1 MLTVTITKSNADSA
15 EFNITEKKVHAVGRD
30 GERIFVEYTSNSEE
44 TREVIIFQVQDGS
57 PVTVWHDCQARQ
69 SGYSRGCWHLG
80 LAGPLFGITPPCTVE
95 IISPP
100 DQLWCREDVSEKYL
114 KRPGDFQLLD
124 IKPLGGRPPIV
135 FTGEKFLGRYI
146 IPEPLLKRVE
156 AFRERQMA
164 RLTDEQKSRV
174 PQNVDY
180 IPQGNELTYS
190 VAALLYDTWA
200 PPLLMGPAG
209 SGKSTLAEALAEI
222 LYLPMRKISGGID
235 VNADYLLGSKTLSPV
250 SEVSSGLCA
259 KLATAAAKS
268 GNILSPEEFATVK
281 QKLTTSVMKVVHE
294 PGVLLQAV
302 TDGEMILV
310 DEANILIPEV
320 TSLLHSLLDW
330 QRCITVP
337 GVGEVKA
344 HPDFRLVAAMNIG
357 YMGTRPLNQAFRDRF
372 RGVQVPGVTS
382 EVLKQILSKYADST
396 ACNTLAEIYQRLFD
410 SVYSPT
416 GATLT
421 ESCISVRALIR
432 AAEEISLGIGDP
444 KDIVTSCLTEFIEDE
459 SERTR
464 VFDLVSMH
472 LL

>member
-1 MLTVTITKSNADSA
+1 MATVKVFPSNAAKAA
-15 EFNITEKKVHAVGRD
+15 EKMAEGKVLAVGKD
-30 GERIFVEYTSNSEE
+30 GDRIFVEYVPSSGGAP
-44 TREVIIFQVQDGS
+44 EVIIFQHDS
-57 PVTVWHDCQARQ
+57 AHTTAWHDCQARK

-80 LAGPLFGITPPCTVE
+80 LVGPLFGLTLPHDIE

-114 KRPGDFQLLD
+114 GRPGNFRTLD
-124 IKPLGGRPPIV
+124 IKPLGGLPPV
-135 FTGEKFLGRYI
+135 VTTGEKFLGKYHL
-146 IPEPLLKRVE
+146 PQSLLKKVIP
-156 AFRERQMA
+156 FRERQMA

-174 PQNVDY
+174 PQNVEY
-180 IPQGNELTYS
+180 ITQGNEVVYS

-209 SGKSTLAEALAEI
+209 AGKSTLAEALAEI

-235 VNADYLLGSKTLSPV
+235 VNAEYLLGSKTLSPTAEA
-250 SEVSSGLCA
+250 SEILCA

-281 QKLTTSVMKVVHE
+281 QKLTTSAMKVVHE

-344 HPDFRLVAAMNIG
+344 HPDFRLVAAMNVG

-372 RGVQVPGVTS
+372 RGVQVPGVS
-382 EVLKQILSKYADST
+382 KAVLEKILSRYADS
-396 ACNTLAEIYQRLFD
+396 AVCSTLAEIYQSLYEA
-410 SVYSPT
+410 VYSPV

-421 ESCISVRALIR
+421 ESCLSVRALIR
-432 AAEEISLGIGDP
+432 AAEEITLGIGNP
-444 KDIVTSCLTEFIEDE
+444 NEIIVSCLTEFIEDE
-459 SERTR
+459 GERTR
-464 VFDLVSMH
+464 VRDLVSMR
-472 LL
+472 L

>member
-1 MLTVTITKSNADSA
+1 MATVKVFTSNVAKAA
-15 EFNITEKKVHAVGRD
+15 EKMAEGKVLAVGKD
-30 GERIFVEYTSNSEE
+30 GDRIFVEYVPSSGGAS
-44 TREVIIFQVQDGS
+44 EVIIFQHDS
-57 PVTVWHDCQARQ
+57 AHTTAWHDCQARQ

-80 LAGPLFGITPPCTVE
+80 LVGPLFGLTPPHDIE

-100 DQLWCREDVSEKYL
+100 DQLWCREDVSEMYL
-114 KRPGDFQLLD
+114 GRPGNFVKLD
-124 IKPLGGRPPIV
+124 IKPLGGPPPPEPA
-135 FTGEKFLGRYI
+135 GKEFLGRWLL
-146 IPEPLLKRVE
+146 PKPLLNKVLQ
-156 AFRERQMA
+156 FRERQMA

-174 PQNVDY
+174 PQNVEY
-180 IPQGNELTYS
+180 ISQGNEVVYS
-190 VAALLYDTWA
+190 VAALLYDVWA

-209 SGKSTLAEALAEI
+209 AGKSTLAEALAEI

-235 VNADYLLGSKTLSPV
+235 VNAEYLLGSKTLSPTAEA
-250 SEVSSGLCA
+250 SEILCA

-281 QKLTTSVMKVVHE
+281 QKLTTSAMKVVHE

-344 HPDFRLVAAMNIG
+344 HPDFRLVAAMNVG

-372 RGVQVPGVTS
+372 RGVQVPGVS
-382 EVLKQILSKYADST
+382 KAVLEKILSRYADS
-396 ACNTLAEIYQRLFD
+396 AVCSTLAEIYQSLYEA
-410 SVYSPT
+410 VYSPV

-421 ESCISVRALIR
+421 ESCLSVRALIR
-432 AAEEISLGIGDP
+432 AAEEITLGIGNP
-444 KDIVTSCLTEFIEDE
+444 NEIIVSCLTEFIEDE
-459 SERTR
+459 GERTR
-464 VFDLVSMH
+464 VHDLVSMR
-472 LL
+472 L

>member
-1 MLTVTITKSNADSA
+1 MATVKVFPANAEKAA
-15 EFNITEKKVHAVGRD
+15 EKMAEKKVHAVGRD

-57 PVTVWHDCQARQ
+57 PVTVWHDCQARK

-80 LAGPLFGITPPCTVE
+80 LVGPLFGITPPCTVE

-174 PQNVDY
+174 PQNVEY
-180 IPQGNELTYS
+180 ITQGNEVVYS

-235 VNADYLLGSKTLSPV
+235 VNAEYLLGNKTLSPV
-250 SEVSSGLCA
+250 SEASDALCA
-259 KLATAAAKS
+259 KVAAAAARA
-268 GNILSPEEFATVK
+268 GNTLSPEEFSVVREKLATS
-281 QKLTTSVMKVVHE
+281 TMRIVHE

-302 TDGEMILV
+302 TDGEMVLV
-310 DEANILIPEV
+310 DEVNILIPEV

-344 HPDFRLVAAMNIG
+344 HPDFRLVAAMNVG

-372 RGVQVPGVTS
+372 RGVQVPGVS
-382 EVLKQILSKYADST
+382 KAVLEKILSRYADS
-396 ACNTLAEIYQRLFD
+396 AVCSTLAEIYQSLYEA
-410 SVYSPT
+410 VYSPV

-421 ESCISVRALIR
+421 ESCLSVRALIR
-432 AAEEISLGIGDP
+432 AAEEITLGIGSP
-444 KDIVTSCLTEFIEDE
+444 NEIIISCLTEFIEDE
-459 SERTR
+459 GERTR
-464 VFDLVSMH
+464 VRDLVSMR
-472 LL
+472 L